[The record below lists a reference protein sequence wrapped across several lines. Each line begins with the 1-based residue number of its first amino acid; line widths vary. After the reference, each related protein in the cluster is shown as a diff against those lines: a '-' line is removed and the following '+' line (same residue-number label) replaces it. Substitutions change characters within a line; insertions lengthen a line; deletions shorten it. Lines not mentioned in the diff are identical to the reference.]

1 MHVLAE
7 RRSTPPAA
15 PASRAP
21 SREERFLA
29 LYDELSPMAF
39 RMARRLGVPDEALD
53 DVVQEIFVVVH
64 RRLPE
69 FAERSSPKTWVTG
82 IALRVVQGFRRGAR
96 RRLSRLEP
104 TAEVD
109 EYPVHAHGPEVEA
122 ERGEAVAFLRAFL
135 DQLDDDKR
143 TAFVLCELEQLTA
156 PEIAEVTGANLNT
169 VYARIRAARR
179 LFEDAIARRRAS
191 HEGGVD
197 E

>member
-7 RRSTPPAA
+7 QRSTPPAA
-15 PASRAP
+15 PASR
-21 SREERFLA
+21 SEERFLA
-29 LYDELSPMAF
+29 LYDELSPMVF

-64 RRLPE
+64 RRLPD
-69 FAERSSPKTWVTG
+69 FAARSSPRTWVTG

-96 RRLSRLEP
+96 RRLARIEP
-104 TAEVD
+104 TADVD
-109 EYPVHAHGPEVEA
+109 AYPVHAHGPEAEA

-135 DQLDDDKR
+135 DALDDGKR

-156 PEIAEVTGANLNT
+156 PEIAEATGANLNT

-179 LFEDAIARRRAS
+179 LFEDAIAHRRAPR
-191 HEGGVD
+191 EGGVD